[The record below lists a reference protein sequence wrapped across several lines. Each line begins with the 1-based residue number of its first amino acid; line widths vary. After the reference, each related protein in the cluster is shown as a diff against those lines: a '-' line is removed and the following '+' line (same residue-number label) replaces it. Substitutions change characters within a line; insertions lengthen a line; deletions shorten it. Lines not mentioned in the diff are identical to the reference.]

1 MSHVIHD
8 AGKLTP
14 RIRRLKGQVAAL
26 EKALAGQPECL
37 AVLTQIAAIR
47 GAAQSLLLE
56 VLEGHMHEHVAAEKN
71 AGKRSEE
78 VAAVNKV
85 LRSYLR

>member
-8 AGKLTP
+8 AAKLTP

-26 EKALAGQPECL
+26 EKALAGQPECI

-56 VLEGHMHEHVAAEKN
+56 VLEGHMQEHVAGEKN
-71 AGKRSEE
+71 AGKRGEE
-78 VAAVNKV
+78 VAALNKV

>member
-1 MSHVIHD
+1 MSHVIRD
-8 AGKLTP
+8 AARLNHRVK
-14 RIRRLKGQVAAL
+14 RLKGQVAAL
-26 EKALAGQPECL
+26 ERALSGQPECL

-56 VLEGHMHEHVAAEKN
+56 VLEGHMREHVAEEKN
-71 AGKRSEE
+71 TAKRSDE

-85 LRSYLR
+85 LRSYLK

>member
-8 AGKLTP
+8 AAKLTP

-26 EKALAGQPECL
+26 EKAIAGEPECI

-56 VLEGHMHEHVAAEKN
+56 VLEGHMQEHVAGERN
-71 AGKRSEE
+71 ADKRSAE
-78 VAAVNKV
+78 VRAVNKV
-85 LRSYLR
+85 LRSYLK

>member
-8 AGKLTP
+8 APRLTP
-14 RIRRLKGQVAAL
+14 RVKRLKGQVAAL
-26 EKALAGQPECL
+26 EKALAGEPECL

-56 VLEGHMHEHVAAEKN
+56 VLEGHMQSHVAEEKN
-71 AGKRSEE
+71 PAARRAE
-78 VAAVNKV
+78 VAAVNKI
-85 LRSYLR
+85 LRSYLK